1 MKIFDCFMYFD
12 EETVLELRLNI
23 LDKYVDY
30 FVVVESSFTH
40 KGDKRDLKFNQQKF
54 DKFKDKIIYIIYDEE
69 PPEISKNQVNEKDDD
84 GLKSWKYITNANYR
98 ENSQRNHILKGLNLA
113 KDDDMILISDV
124 DEIPNLERS
133 DLTKIHEKIILFK
146 QDMFYY
152 KFNLKLPN
160 LDWTGTKGC
169 KKKFLKSP
177 QWLRNIKDRKYPF
190 YRLDT
195 FFSDTKYIDI
205 KIISNG
211 GWHFSNLKTASEI
224 EFKLKSYLHH
234 REFDENPLSVEEIS
248 DLIKNKQA
256 IYDLKVDKRV
266 NKIGDGSKLE
276 KYPKDKLPKFLRD
289 NLNDYKE
296 WID

>member
-23 LDKYVDY
+23 LNKYIDY
-30 FVVVESSFTH
+30 FVIVESSFTH
-40 KGDKRDLKFNQQKF
+40 KGDKRDLKFNHQKF
-54 DKFKDKIIYIIYDEE
+54 KKFKDKLIYITYDEE
-69 PPEISKNQVNEKDDD
+69 PTEIAKNKVNEGDDD

-98 ENSQRNHILKGLNLA
+98 ENGQRNHIFKGLDLA

-124 DEIPNLERS
+124 DEIPNLENLELS
-133 DLTKIHEKIILFK
+133 KIREKIILFK

-177 QWLRNIKDRKYPF
+177 QWLRNIKHRKYPF

-224 EFKLKSYLHH
+224 ELKLKSYLHH
-234 REFDENPLSVEEIS
+234 REFDENPLSVEEINS
-248 DLIKNKQA
+248 LIKSKQA
-256 IYDLKVDKRV
+256 IYDLRVDKRV

-276 KYPKDKLPKFLRD
+276 KYPTEKLPKFLQD
-289 NLNDYKE
+289 NLNNYKE

>member
-23 LDKYVDY
+23 LNKYVDY
-30 FVVVESSFTH
+30 FVIVESSFTH
-40 KGDKRDLKFNQQKF
+40 KGDKRELKFNHQKF
-54 DKFKDKIIYIIYDEE
+54 NKFKDKIIYITYDEE
-69 PPEISKNQVNEKDDD
+69 PLEISKNQVNEKDDD

-98 ENSQRNHILKGLNLA
+98 ENGQRNHISKGLDLA

-124 DEIPNLERS
+124 DEIPNLERL
-133 DLTKIHEKIILFK
+133 DLSKVNEKIVLFK

-152 KFNLKLPN
+152 RFNLKLPN

-169 KKKFLKSP
+169 RKKFFKSP
-177 QWLRNIKDRKYPF
+177 QWLRNIKDKKYPF
-190 YRLDT
+190 YRLDA
-195 FFSDTKYIDI
+195 FFSDTKYVDI
-205 KIISNG
+205 KIILNG

-224 EFKLKSYLHH
+224 EHKLKSYLHH
-234 REFDENPLSVEEIS
+234 REFDINPMTVDEINN
-248 DLIKNKQA
+248 LIKNKQA

-276 KYPKDKLPKFLRD
+276 KYPTDKLPKFLQD
-289 NLNDYKE
+289 NMNNYKE

>member
-30 FVVVESSFTH
+30 FVIVESSFTH
-40 KGDKRDLKFNQQKF
+40 KGDKRDLKFNHQKF
-54 DKFKDKIIYIIYDEE
+54 KKFKDKLIYIIYDEE
-69 PPEISKNQVNEKDDD
+69 PPKIRKNLINEKDNEAI
-84 GLKSWKYITNANYR
+84 KSFKYIENAILR
-98 ENSQRNHILKGLNLA
+98 ENGQRNEVLKGLGSA
-113 KDDDMILISDV
+113 KDDDIILISDV
-124 DEIPNLERS
+124 DEIPNLERL
-133 DLTKIHEKIILFK
+133 DLSKIHEKIFLFK

-169 KKKFLKSP
+169 RKKFLKSP

-234 REFDENPLSVEEIS
+234 REFDENPLSVEEIDS
-248 DLIKNKQA
+248 LIKNKQA

-276 KYPKDKLPKFLRD
+276 KYPTQQVAKIFAR
-289 NLNDYKE
+289 
-296 WID
+296 